1 MNTHRT
7 PNNTLAWLYNALL
20 NSQHNNIAAVWPA
33 ACFTSEQPPSWGDE
47 TDIELSM
54 SETPRFPPPS
64 QYFLTLALPCWL
76 LVLQVRSTT
85 DILQSGVEVSQ
96 VPWLGGGPDPGTATA
111 ITHTSHFLFG
121 NNLTAAQEQL
131 ISAGYVLILTSL
143 LPFLGSPRPM
153 VLRDFRRFLTALVT
167 PGNPTGAPGSE
178 KELAL
183 VGLLA

>member
-1 MNTHRT
+1 MAR
-7 PNNTLAWLYNALL
+7 LYNALL
-20 NSQHNNIAAVWPA
+20 HSQHDNIAAA
-33 ACFTSEQPPSWGDE
+33 RPPSWGAE
-47 TDIELSM
+47 TDIEL

-64 QYFLTLALPCWL
+64 QYFLTLAWL
-76 LVLQVRSTT
+76 AACFAGPARSTT